1 MKNMMFIDMIVNKSE
16 TFLKKELKDSGFDVN
31 EPIDGLLVVNNFLSK
46 NDILEYFN
54 IINNT
59 KEEDWHIQ
67 YTEGLKTFCMQ
78 KFGRDDVENLVA
90 EGKFEITE
98 GWKDKNLNISNYPIT
113 QRIYQKIQPLI
124 EINNPGLE
132 LNGFGSFQRM
142 QESIQLTS
150 HVDQHTDPSIQYAAI
165 IYLNDDYGGGEIFF
179 KNKNFEI
186 KPTPGSLLIFPGN
199 DEFEHGVRPVEN
211 ATIRYVVIGFI
222 RIKNFYDTRKY

>member
-113 QRIYQKIQPLI
+113 QRI
-124 EINNPGLE
+124 
-132 LNGFGSFQRM
+132 
-142 QESIQLTS
+142 
-150 HVDQHTDPSIQYAAI
+150 
-165 IYLNDDYGGGEIFF
+165 
-179 KNKNFEI
+179 
-186 KPTPGSLLIFPGN
+186 
-199 DEFEHGVRPVEN
+199 
-211 ATIRYVVIGFI
+211 
-222 RIKNFYDTRKY
+222 